1 MHVSRAVKA
10 VKSHVPTACREG
22 TVGIVE
28 MDRGP
33 GHIWYVLGLGS
44 RRLSAHTVLTPSPP
58 PRRRQID
65 ERTYER
71 CSVPDEREFLAA
83 CGLSPA
89 QVSFP
94 IPVMPL
100 SALPD
105 IERVINASQAVLAD
119 LQAQY
124 HRVIILG

>member
-1 MHVSRAVKA
+1 MWHSETETYSVCVSPWLKL
-10 VKSHVPTACREG
+10 S
-22 TVGIVE
+22 VGPHCADI
-28 MDRGP
+28 
-33 GHIWYVLGLGS
+33 
-44 RRLSAHTVLTPSPP
+44 P
-58 PRRRQID
+58 PRRHRRQID

-71 CSVPDEREFLAA
+71 CSVPDEREFLDA

>member
-1 MHVSRAVKA
+1 MDVDRATERMC
-10 VKSHVPTACREG
+10 P
-22 TVGIVE
+22 
-28 MDRGP
+28 
-33 GHIWYVLGLGS
+33 VLSL
-44 RRLSAHTVLTPSPP
+44 RLTAHTVLTPSPP

-65 ERTYER
+65 ERTYDR

-105 IERVINASQAVLAD
+105 VERVINASQAVLAD